1 MIDPEIGITEDY
13 FWKRPFDILVSG
25 SLLLVVVIPLIV
37 LLVIASISTREPGLF
52 LQTRVGRGGKP
63 FSVFKIRTMRTDP
76 LNKSTT
82 TTKQDPRV
90 TRFGAFARKFKLD
103 ELPQLL
109 NVFAGQMSLVGPR
122 PTVFSDL
129 EQMNSEQKRRF
140 SVRPGLTGLAQV
152 NGNTA
157 LSWAARIQFDLRYV
171 RSMSLSEDLEILLKT
186 ARLLATNRI
195 ETHPENDNEW

>member
-82 TTKQDPRV
+82 TTRQDPRV